1 MAGSL
6 EYEGV
11 KNTTGVD
18 EQVARPGRLKSRAR
32 NPAPVSFLFVDSEG
46 GWGGGIVIVLDDI
59 GEDEIPAPDHLAH
72 VVAPPSS
79 VGAVV
84 SAAWELLNER
94 RQRLRPVCR
103 NPRSRGVALLSAAG
117 A

>member
-1 MAGSL
+1 MK
-6 EYEGV
+6 V
-11 KNTTGVD
+11 K
-18 EQVARPGRLKSRAR
+18 VALHPSPPSVPSQIPRPQSSFRLL
-32 NPAPVSFLFVDSEG
+32 PFFVDSEG

-94 RQRLRPVCR
+94 RQRLRLVCR